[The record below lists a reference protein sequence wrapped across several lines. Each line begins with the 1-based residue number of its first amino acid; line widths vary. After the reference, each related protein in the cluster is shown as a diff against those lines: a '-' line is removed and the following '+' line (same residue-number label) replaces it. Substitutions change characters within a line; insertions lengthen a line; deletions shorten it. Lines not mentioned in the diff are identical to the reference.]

1 MLPKRPKEI
10 PNPADEPITANEV
23 RDWLSEAG
31 FKKNTDDIAESF
43 SVIAENWRKKNRSP
57 GQGTFETQ
65 TEVSERTET
74 LLSEIRAIA
83 ENLHEKIEQLR
94 EEGFAFATSAEEH
107 QLCPLSIE
115 LRKFRALRPK
125 RGRGQPRALWAA
137 VAIEFY
143 AQLKTRLPS
152 SSDDQSICLV
162 IARALSRCG
171 WNKEKK
177 EIAKKLRQ
185 LPKQKESSGQ
195 AERDDEDC

>member
-23 RDWLSEAG
+23 RNWLSEAG
-31 FKKNTDDIAESF
+31 FKKSTDDVAESF
-43 SVIAENWRKKNRSP
+43 SVIAEKWRKRNRSP
-57 GQGTFETQ
+57 GQCTFETQ

-74 LLSEIRAIA
+74 LLSEIRTIA

-94 EEGFAFATSAEEH
+94 KQGFVFATSAAEL
-107 QLCPLSIE
+107 QLRQLSVE
-115 LRKFRALRPK
+115 LRKFRAVRPM
-125 RGRGQPRALWAA
+125 RGRGQPRALWAEM
-137 VAIEFY
+137 AIEFY
-143 AQLKTRLPS
+143 VQLKPGLPS
-152 SSDDQSICLV
+152 SSEDQSICSV

-177 EIAKKLRQ
+177 EIAKKIRQ

-195 AERDDEDC
+195 ADRDDEDC